1 MEDAKPEEPAPA
13 GPLDEVSL
21 RRPGYRGGE
30 KILLADGQYWSF
42 PKPMI
47 TYAPDDT
54 ERGYRVYLELGD
66 GFDALM
72 TRMTTT
78 KEGGVYIASQ
88 LAIARHMLCVN
99 YALTLAQVQGLIRFI
114 YKGDAED
121 PTRDAIMAVAQGLD
135 APKPP
140 GDGSVSPS
148 G

>member
-1 MEDAKPEEPAPA
+1 MDEPEPGGPAPA
-13 GPLDEVSL
+13 GPLDELNL
-21 RRPGYRGGE
+21 RGPGYRGGVPI
-30 KILLADGQYWSF
+30 KLADGQFWHF

-54 ERGYRVYLELGD
+54 EQGYRVFLELGD

-78 KEGGVYIASQ
+78 KDGGVYIASQ
-88 LAIARHMLCVN
+88 LAVARHMLCVN

-121 PTRDAIMAVAQGLD
+121 PTRDAVMAVAQGLD
-135 APKPP
+135 SPKPP
-140 GDGSVSPS
+140 GDGSASPS